1 MSVRELDE
9 SQKMLC
15 RFNLCE
21 IDSKSRG
28 ASTVDAGSALLVNNS
43 NEEKIDFL
51 SAKIEVFEVIKPTRG
66 TSGSKVYRMR
76 CLHHV
81 EATDE
86 TVSEN
91 IIPMKILVPHYEVN
105 FFNQRMF

>member
-28 ASTVDAGSALLVNNS
+28 ASTVDVSTLLVNNT

-66 TSGSKVYRMR
+66 GSKLYRMR

-86 TVSEN
+86 TISEN

-105 FFNQRMF
+105 FFNQRIF

>member
-1 MSVRELDE
+1 MVRMSVRELDE

-28 ASTVDAGSALLVNNS
+28 ASTVDANVLLVNNTS
-43 NEEKIDFL
+43 EEKIDFL

-66 TSGSKVYRMR
+66 SKVYRMR

-86 TVSEN
+86 TISEN

-105 FFNQRMF
+105 FFNQRIF